1 MTVLEAAVLGLVQG
15 LSEFLPISSSGH
27 LVIAQWLLGL
37 PSPGVVV
44 EVVLHVATLLSVAIV
59 YRVRLV
65 GLAVGAIG
73 GDREQLRYLALLA
86 LASLPAAAVGLG
98 FQDAIETAFD
108 TPAITG
114 VMLLVTGVIL
124 WSTRG
129 RGDGAADVS
138 TGRALL
144 MGVAQAFAI
153 LPGVSRSG
161 TTIAAALWGRVDAE
175 RAAEFSFLM
184 SMPAIGGAALL
195 QLPEIE
201 RSLSGASAAPMAV
214 GFAVSLVAGV
224 AAIKSLVWLVRRRA
238 FHTFAYYVWPVGLLF
253 LLLVG
258 ARG

>member
-1 MTVLEAAVLGLVQG
+1 MTLFEAAVLGLVQG

-27 LVIAQWLLGL
+27 LVIAQWLLDV
-37 PSPGVVV
+37 PAPGVVI

-59 YRVRLV
+59 YRSRLARLV
-65 GLAVGAIG
+65 AGAIRG
-73 GDREQLRYLALLA
+73 ERAQLRYLGLLA
-86 LASLPAAAVGLG
+86 LASLPAAVVGLG
-98 FQDAIETAFD
+98 FQDAIEAAFD
-108 TPAITG
+108 NPSITG
-114 VMLLVTGVIL
+114 AMLLVTGAIL

-153 LPGVSRSG
+153 LPGISRSG

-201 RSLSGASAAPMAV
+201 RSLSGASAAPLAV
-214 GFAVSLVAGV
+214 GFAIALAAGV

-238 FHTFAYYVWPVGLLF
+238 FHTFAYYVWPVGVLF
-253 LLLVG
+253 LVLVS